1 MMRLPLLLALAF
13 ALLAPAPASAM
24 GGQGGRVG
32 PGQFNVGGG
41 FNGNG
46 MMGNMGSSVSALPSL
61 PVRQGSMR
69 PGTTM
74 MGSMPSPG
82 LAGGPGVGAMAGPA
96 GSHGVYGAK
105 PGMDMIS
112 AGLKLGS
119 GMGAV
124 EGPAGAAREGRRQG
138 GSLADNMAGEARGG
152 LRFVRLAAGAGA
164 EKKPLNDF
172 QKAKLGQMLKDMKG
186 LNKAIAEKTAK
197 SKEQKKPRGVKQQE
211 CDWPWTC

>member
-1 MMRLPLLLALAF
+1 M
-13 ALLAPAPASAM
+13 
-24 GGQGGRVG
+24 
-32 PGQFNVGGG
+32 
-41 FNGNG
+41 
-46 MMGNMGSSVSALPSL
+46 
-61 PVRQGSMR
+61 
-69 PGTTM
+69 
-74 MGSMPSPG
+74 
-82 LAGGPGVGAMAGPA
+82 
-96 GSHGVYGAK
+96 YGAK